1 MQNQQKIRV
10 AVRIRPLLDHEKR
23 QGHLNSRIDCN
34 GQEVIIKEERNK
46 KSYKFDHV
54 LPETASQDQV
64 FKSCEIDQL
73 VQSVIEGYHV
83 TVFAYGQ
90 TGSGKTFTMEGLRD
104 DEGIAI
110 KPDGIIPKTVHS
122 LFNKIKQNALQKDF
136 SVYCSYLQI
145 YNEKIYDL
153 LGETTK
159 TSYNVQ
165 ANGLKMRWNVRDQF
179 VVENLF
185 VYQCKSAEE
194 VIQLFKLGSRN
205 RITASHKL
213 NFQSSRSHS
222 IFEIKIE
229 SIDLKNPDYFITS
242 KLELVDLAGSERISI
257 TGTEGR
263 QAKESIEI
271 NKSLM
276 TLRQVIAIL
285 SDTNNK
291 TIPPYRDSKLTCL
304 LKQSIGGN
312 CFCLMIACIAPLDTF
327 YDENVS
333 TLQYATKAAYI
344 TNIPV
349 KNDDPKLKIINDLK
363 QQINSLKL
371 ELSKA
376 NEHIEFLSNIVQKKD
391 NNQNMNNVQTRSNF
405 DNMNNVQTRSNFDNL
420 LQNQQKL
427 LEVES
432 SDEDANKFEYTQFND
447 RLIDS
452 INMVR
457 ELLLSNKEMRER
469 EEQINQKC
477 ESMYREIQFLQKE
490 NFELRERLGDPDQQR
505 ESPQKR
511 PSTIKKNTMMVE
523 EPGFLPEQ
531 MTQFQR
537 NFQKDFRDTP
547 NKDYKDSQMQMTN
560 RNVRAH
566 SQRTQGRQ
574 LPLISNYQQNFEEV
588 QQDEMT
594 NFGRRSLYQ
603 KQLK

>member
-10 AVRIRPLLDHEKR
+10 AVRVRPLLDYEKR
-23 QGHLNSRIDCN
+23 QGHQNSRIDCN
-34 GQEVIIKEERNK
+34 GQEVTIREERNK

-54 LPETASQDQV
+54 LPEYVSQEQV
-64 FKSCEIDQL
+64 FKNCEIDQL

-90 TGSGKTFTMEGLRD
+90 TGSGKTYTMEGQRD
-104 DEGIAI
+104 DEGITI
-110 KPDGIIPKTVHS
+110 KQEGIIPKTINS
-122 LFNKIKQNALQKDF
+122 LFNKIKQNSLQRDF

-145 YNEKIYDL
+145 YNEKIFDL
-153 LGETTK
+153 LGEITK
-159 TSYNVQ
+159 ANYNIQ
-165 ANGLKMRWNVRDQF
+165 PNGLKMRWNVREQF

-194 VIQLFKLGSRN
+194 VIQLFKLGSKN

-213 NFQSSRSHS
+213 NLQSSRSHT

-229 SIDLKNPDYFITS
+229 STDLKNPDYFITS

-312 CFCLMIACIAPLDTF
+312 CFCLMIACIAPLDSF

-363 QQINSLKL
+363 QQIDNLKL

-376 NEHIEFLSNIVQKKD
+376 NQHIEFLSNIVQKKEM
-391 NNQNMNNVQTRSNF
+391 NQNMNNTH
-405 DNMNNVQTRSNFDNL
+405 TKSNFDNL
-420 LQNQQKL
+420 LLNQQKL
-427 LEVES
+427 LEEES
-432 SDEDANKFEYTQFND
+432 SDDDAHKNQLSQFNE

-457 ELLLSNKEMRER
+457 ELLLSNKEMRDR

-477 ESMYREIQFLQKE
+477 EYMYREIQFLQKE

-537 NFQKDFRDTP
+537 NFQKDFKDTP
-547 NKDYKDSQMQMTN
+547 NKDYKDQQMLMTN

-574 LPLISNYQQNFEEV
+574 LPLIFNYQQNFEEV

>member
-10 AVRIRPLLDHEKR
+10 AVRKFQYKNRLEWIGNNNKRREK
-23 QGHLNSRIDCN
+23 QKKLQVTCKSSR
-34 GQEVIIKEERNK
+34 
-46 KSYKFDHV
+46 FDHV

-64 FKSCEIDQL
+64 YKSCEIDEL
-73 VQSVIEGYHV
+73 VQSVIDGYHV

-90 TGSGKTFTMEGLRD
+90 TGSGKTYTMEGQRD
-104 DEGIAI
+104 NEGIAI
-110 KPDGIIPKTVHS
+110 KHDGIIPKTIHS
-122 LFNKIKQNALQKDF
+122 LFNKIKQNALQRDY

-153 LGETTK
+153 LGETSK
-159 TSYNVQ
+159 ANYSIPI
-165 ANGLKMRWNVRDQF
+165 NGLKMRWNVRDQF
-179 VVENLF
+179 LVENLF
-185 VYQCKSAEE
+185 VYQCKSADD
-194 VIQLFKLGSRN
+194 VIKLFKLGSRN

-213 NFQSSRSHS
+213 NFSSSRSHS

-257 TGTEGR
+257 TGTEGK

-312 CFCLMIACIAPLDTF
+312 CFCLMIACIAPLDIF
-327 YDENVS
+327 YDENLS

-344 TNIPV
+344 TNIPI
-349 KNDDPKLKIINDLK
+349 KNDDPKLKVINELK
-363 QQINSLKL
+363 QQLNSLKL

-376 NEHIEFLSNIVQKKD
+376 NEQIEFLSNIVQKKD
-391 NNQNMNNVQTRSNF
+391 NNQNINNINTKSNF
-405 DNMNNVQTRSNFDNL
+405 NK
-420 LQNQQKL
+420 LQKNQQRQ
-427 LEVES
+427 LEQES
-432 SDEDANKFEYTQFND
+432 SEDDVNKFEQAQLND

-477 ESMYREIQFLQKE
+477 ESMYREIQFLQKD
-490 NFELRERLGDPDQQR
+490 NFELRERLGDPDQSM
-505 ESPQKR
+505 ESHQKR
-511 PSTIKKNTMMVE
+511 PQTIRKNTMIVE
-523 EPGFLPEQ
+523 EIGCLPEQ
-531 MTQFQR
+531 MTQFQK
-537 NFQKDFRDTP
+537 NFQKDYRDIQ
-547 NKDYKDSQMQMTN
+547 NKDPQMLM
-560 RNVRAH
+560 RNQNIRAY
-566 SQRTQGRQ
+566 SQRTQSRQ
-574 LPLISNYQQNFEEV
+574 LPLISNYQLSFEEV

-594 NFGRRSLYQ
+594 NFRRRSLYQ
-603 KQLK
+603 KQFK

>member
-10 AVRIRPLLDHEKR
+10 AVRVRPLLDLEKK
-23 QGHLNSRIDCN
+23 QGHSNSKIDCN

-90 TGSGKTFTMEGLRD
+90 TGSGKTHTMEGQRD
-104 DEGIAI
+104 DEGVAI
-110 KPDGIIPKTVHS
+110 KQDGIIPKTIHS
-122 LFNKIKQNALQKDF
+122 LFNRIKQNALQRDF

-153 LGETTK
+153 LGEASK
-159 TSYNVQ
+159 VNFGIQTS
-165 ANGLKMRWNVRDQF
+165 GLKMRWNVRDQF

-194 VIQLFKLGSRN
+194 VIKLFKLGSRN

-213 NFQSSRSHS
+213 NFSSSRSHS

-229 SIDLKNPDYFITS
+229 SVDLKNPDYFITS
-242 KLELVDLAGSERISI
+242 KLELVDLAGSERISL

-285 SDTNNK
+285 SDANNK
-291 TIPPYRDSKLTCL
+291 TIPPYRDSKLTSL

-312 CFCLMIACIAPLDTF
+312 CFCLMIACIAPLDSF

-344 TNIPV
+344 TNLPM
-349 KNDDPKLKIINDLK
+349 KNDDPKLKVVNELK
-363 QQINSLKL
+363 QQIKSLKA
-371 ELSKA
+371 ELSRA
-376 NEHIEFLSNIVQKKD
+376 NEHIESLSNIVQKKD
-391 NNQNMNNVQTRSNF
+391 NNQSLNG
-405 DNMNNVQTRSNFDNL
+405 VQTRSNFDNL
-420 LQNQQKL
+420 LKNQQRL
-427 LEVES
+427 LEQES
-432 SDEDANKFEYTQFND
+432 SDDDVKKFDQVQQNE

-457 ELLLSNKEMRER
+457 ELLFSNKEMRER

-477 ESMYREIQFLQKE
+477 EAMYREIQFLQKE
-490 NFELRERLGDPDQQR
+490 NFELRERLGDPDSQ
-505 ESPQKR
+505 SPQKR

-523 EPGFLPEQ
+523 ELGFLPEQ
-531 MTQFQR
+531 VTQFQR
-537 NFQKDFRDTP
+537 NFQKDFRETQS
-547 NKDYKDSQMQMTN
+547 KDYRDQQMSMTN
-560 RNVRAH
+560 QNIRAH

-594 NFGRRSLYQ
+594 NFRRRSLYQ
-603 KQLK
+603 KQFK

>member
-1 MQNQQKIRV
+1 MQTKQKIRV

-23 QGHLNSRIDCN
+23 QGHLNSRIDCS
-34 GQEVIIKEERNK
+34 GQEVTIREERNK

-54 LPETASQDQV
+54 LPESASQDQV
-64 FKSCEIDQL
+64 FKSCEIDQM

-90 TGSGKTFTMEGLRD
+90 TGSGKTYTMEGQRD

-110 KPDGIIPKTVHS
+110 KHEGIIPKTINS
-122 LFNKIKQNALQKDF
+122 LFNKIKQNGLQKDF

-159 TSYNVQ
+159 INQNTQ
-165 ANGLKMRWNVRDQF
+165 INGLKMRWNVRQQF

-213 NFQSSRSHS
+213 NFQSSRSHT

-229 SIDLKNPDYFITS
+229 STDLKNPDYFITS

-271 NKSLM
+271 NKALM

-312 CFCLMIACIAPLDTF
+312 CFCLMIACIAPLDSF

-344 TNIPV
+344 VNIPV
-349 KNDDPKLKIINDLK
+349 KNDDPKMKIINDLK
-363 QQINSLKL
+363 QQIDNLKL

-376 NEHIEFLSNIVQKKD
+376 NQHIEFLSNIIQKNE
-391 NNQNMNNVQTRSNF
+391 NNQNNMHTRSNL
-405 DNMNNVQTRSNFDNL
+405 DNL
-420 LQNQQKL
+420 LQNQQRL

-432 SDEDANKFEYTQFND
+432 SEEDAKKNENSQSND
-447 RLIDS
+447 RLINS

-469 EEQINQKC
+469 EEQINYKC
-477 ESMYREIQFLQKE
+477 ESMYREIQFLSKE
-490 NFELRERLGDPDQQR
+490 NFELRERLGDDQQR

-511 PSTIKKNTMMVE
+511 PSTIKKNTMMIE

-537 NFQKDFRDTP
+537 NFQKDFRETQI
-547 NKDYKDSQMQMTN
+547 KDYKDSQISMTN
-560 RNVRAH
+560 RNVRAY
-566 SQRTQGRQ
+566 SQRTQSRQ
-574 LPLISNYQQNFEEV
+574 LPQIINYQQNFEEV